1 MASTKNDKQ
10 NEKYLKYESP
20 LVSRYASPEM
30 LYNFSDFK
38 KFSNWR
44 RLWFNLA
51 KCEKKLGLNI
61 TNQQLNEMEQNI
73 ENIDFEMA
81 KNEEKRLRHD
91 VMAHVETFAHIA
103 KSAAPIIHLGATSAY
118 VGDNAD
124 LIAIRDGFDILLK
137 KLACC
142 ISRLGKFCDKY
153 KDLPCLGYTH
163 LQPAQLTTVGKR

>member
-1 MASTKNDKQ
+1 MLSTKNEKQ

-51 KCEKKLGLNI
+51 KCEKELGLNI
-61 TNQQLNEMEQNI
+61 TDEQLSEMEQNI

-81 KNEEKRLRHD
+81 KREEKRLRHD
-91 VMAHVETFAHIA
+91 VMAHVETFAAVA
-103 KSAAPIIHLGATSAY
+103 KKAAPIIHLGATSCY

-124 LIAIRDGFDILLK
+124 LISIRDGFDILLK

-142 ISRLGKFCDKY
+142 ISRLGKFCDQY

-163 LQPAQLTTVGKR
+163 LQPGELIFKLI